1 MSIDARDAAEFY
13 ASILGGLTASL
24 LRTELRKLWPDCS
37 NLSLLG
43 LGYTGPY
50 LRQWREQA
58 TRAIAVSPQNFGSTL
73 WPAGRASLSCTAE
86 EDTLPFPDLSFDR
99 ILLVHGLE
107 HAGNARQTL
116 REAWRLLKDDGRL
129 IVVVPNRQGMWA
141 YWENNPFGHGEPYSK
156 GQLARLLS
164 SLFFRVETQSFAL
177 STPPFNWRL
186 NLKAFHLWERL
197 GATLAPQFAGLTIA
211 EASKDLHAIMP
222 LKRHPIRRRVLVDA
236 SH

>member
-13 ASILGGLTASL
+13 ATTLGGLTASL
-24 LRTELRKLWPDCS
+24 LRRRLTEIWPDCS
-37 NLSLLG
+37 NLSCLG
-43 LGYTGPY
+43 LGYTGPF

-58 TRAIAVSPQNFGSTL
+58 TRTIAVSPHNFGNAVF
-73 WPAGRASLSCTAE
+73 PAGRASLSCTAE
-86 EDTLPFPDLSFDR
+86 EDALPFPDLSFDR

-116 REAWRLLKDDGRL
+116 REVWRLLKDDGRL

-141 YWENNPFGHGEPYSK
+141 YWENSPFGYGQPYSK

-164 SLFFRVETQSFAL
+164 SLFFQVEHQSSAL
-177 STPPFNWRL
+177 SIPPINWRL
-186 NLKAFHLWERL
+186 MLRTFDLCERL

-211 EASKDLHAIMP
+211 EATKDMLAIMP
-222 LKRHPIRRRVLVDA
+222 IKRQPSRRRVLVDA
-236 SH
+236 SN

>member
-1 MSIDARDAAEFY
+1 MSIDARDTAEFY
-13 ASILGGLTASL
+13 ASTLGGLTANL
-24 LRTELRKLWPDCS
+24 LRTELRQLWPDCS

-43 LGYTGPY
+43 LGHTGPY

-58 TRAIAVSPQNFGSTL
+58 IRCIAVSPQHFGTTV

-116 REAWRLLKDDGRL
+116 REVWRLLKDDGRL

-156 GQLARLLS
+156 GQLARLLA
-164 SLFFRVETQSFAL
+164 SLFFRVENQNFAL
-177 STPPFNWRL
+177 SIPPINWRL
-186 NLKAFHLWERL
+186 NVRAFHLWERL
-197 GATLAPQFAGLTIA
+197 GRFFVPQFAGLTIA
-211 EASKDLHAIMP
+211 EATKDLHAVLP
-222 LKRHPIRRRVLVDA
+222 VKRHPVRRRVMVDA
-236 SH
+236 SN

>member
-13 ASILGGLTASL
+13 ATTLGGLSAGL
-24 LRTELRKLWPDCS
+24 IRAELRKLWPDCR

-43 LGYTGPY
+43 LGYTGPF

-58 TRAIAVSPQNFGSTL
+58 TRTIAVSPQNFGPAL

-86 EDTLPFPDLSFDR
+86 EDSLPFPDLSFDR

-107 HAGNARQTL
+107 HAGNARHTL

-156 GQLARLLS
+156 GQLTRLLT
-164 SLFFRVETQSFAL
+164 SLFFQVESQKSAL
-177 STPPFNWRL
+177 YIPPLNWRL
-186 NLKAFHLWERL
+186 NLRAFDLWERF
-197 GATLAPQFAGLTIA
+197 GALFAPRFAGLTIA
-211 EASKDLHAIMP
+211 EATKDLHAVMP
-222 LKRHPIRRRVLVDA
+222 IKRQPARRRVLVDA

>member
-13 ASILGGLTASL
+13 ASTLGGLTANL
-24 LRTELRKLWPDCS
+24 LRTELHGFWPNCG

-58 TRAIAVSPQNFGSTL
+58 TRAIAVSPQGLGNTI

-116 REAWRLLKDDGRL
+116 REVWRLLKDDGRL

-141 YWENNPFGHGEPYSK
+141 YWENTPFGHGQPYSR
-156 GQLARLLS
+156 GQLARLLT
-164 SLFFRVETQSFAL
+164 SLFFQVENQKFAL
-177 STPPFNWRL
+177 SSPPFNWRL
-186 NLKAFHLWERL
+186 SLKAFHLYERL
-197 GATLAPQFAGLTIA
+197 GRFLVPQFAGLTIA
-211 EASKDLHAIMP
+211 EATKDLHAVMP
-222 LKRHPIRRRVLVDA
+222 IKRQPARRRVMVDA
-236 SH
+236 SN

>member
-1 MSIDARDAAEFY
+1 MAIDARDAEEFY
-13 ASILGGLTASL
+13 ASPLGSLASNL
-24 LRTELRKLWPDCS
+24 LRVELRKLWPDCS

-58 TRAIAVSPQNFGSTL
+58 TRAIAVSPQNFGPTI

-107 HAGNARQTL
+107 HAGNARHTL
-116 REAWRLLKDDGRL
+116 REVWRLLKDDGRL
-129 IVVVPNRQGMWA
+129 IIVVPNRQGMWA

-156 GQLARLLS
+156 GQLARLLAG
-164 SLFFRVETQSFAL
+164 LFFRVENQRFAL
-177 STPPFNWRL
+177 STPPFNWRF
-186 NLKAFHLWERL
+186 NVKSFHFWERL
-197 GATLAPQFAGLTIA
+197 GRLCAPQFAGLTIA
-211 EASKDLHAIMP
+211 EATKDLHAVIP
-222 LKRHPIRRRVLVDA
+222 IKRQPVRRRVMVDA